1 MITCISLKMKCY
13 FHQRKSNSLNKL
25 LALFF
30 VFVGF
35 GLCAQPTSISGQVFD
50 QETSEPLPFVNIT
63 VNNSKRGTAAD
74 VDGRFKLNMNEPI
87 SSLTFSFV
95 GYEKFTMP
103 ITANTPLPVRVYM
116 KEISETLMEVEV
128 VAGENPAHRI
138 IRNAVKNRDKNDP
151 ENLGSFS
158 YTSYNKLLVTL
169 EADSLPLYDEEGNFD
184 SSNFRVQDFMD
195 RQHLFI
201 METASERKYQ
211 KPNKDTERVIA
222 NRVSGFKDP
231 SFVLLAS
238 QLQSFTF
245 YSDFVTV
252 LADDYLNPVSGGA
265 WRKYVFVLRDS
276 TFSGPDTT
284 FIISF
289 EPPPNHRFK
298 ALKGLLYINS
308 STWAIQNVIAEP
320 YLQEGFGITIQQLY
334 KRFEEGSWFPVQL
347 NYDFRFY
354 NVEMNG
360 IQPVGIGRTFLQDVQ
375 INPALEKKDFEPVA
389 VKIEDDATAKT
400 EDFWNQYRTDTLDQR
415 ERETYRV
422 IDSVG
427 EAKKFERRLKWLQ
440 ALSEGKIRWKY
451 FDFPIDDI
459 FRYNIYEG
467 FRLGFAAQTNPTLVD
482 WLTVGGNLAY
492 GFGDQVFKWGYFGEL
507 KLHQRSNLR
516 LGGGYRFDI
525 YESGGEQWIDEP
537 RRSII
542 AGSNTRL
549 LWIQQFDELSEAYG
563 YVKWHPRPNLH
574 TKVQVSRQNRFM
586 PASDYAY
593 QTINKEGVSVW
604 QNGFVAGLVQA
615 SISYAPNDKYM
626 EGPFGR
632 RPITSSYPTFAAQYT
647 QGIDGFLDGTLNFQR
662 IDLKVRY
669 DFKTKELGVT
679 SVEIVGGKVWGDVPY
694 SYLYN
699 GRSNLPNNTDWNLYV
714 ADNFSFETMR
724 NNEFLN
730 DEFVQVMFRQN
741 LQSRLLRIGNWAPDV
756 EVMARALWGRLA
768 NPERHRGIDFQDASQ
783 GFYEAG
789 IEINKVLSSL
799 GVGAYYRF
807 GPYQLTNS
815 SDNWSFKLTYRFVL
829 F

>member
-1 MITCISLKMKCY
+1 MKYY
-13 FHQRKSNSLNKL
+13 FHQPKSSTLRIFFT
-25 LALFF
+25 LFF
-30 VFVGF
+30 AFISLA
-35 GLCAQPTSISGQVFD
+35 LCAQPKSITGQVFD
-50 QETSEPLPFVNIT
+50 QETNEPLPFVNIT
-63 VNNSKRGTAAD
+63 VNNSKFGTAAD
-74 VDGRFKLNMNEPI
+74 VDGRFTINIAEPI

-95 GYEKFTMP
+95 GYEQFTMP
-103 ITANTPLPVRVYM
+103 ITQNTPLPLNVYM
-116 KEISETLMEVEV
+116 KETSETLMEVEV

-151 ENLGSFS
+151 ENLASFS

-169 EADSLPLYDEEGNFD
+169 EADSLPLYDDEGNFD
-184 SSNFRVQDFMD
+184 SSNFEVQNFMD

-201 METASERKYQ
+201 METASERNYK

-265 WRKYVFVLRDS
+265 WRKYVFVLRDT
-276 TFSGPDTT
+276 TFSGADTT

-289 EPPPNHRFK
+289 EPPPKHRFQ

-320 YLQEGFGITIQQLY
+320 YLQEGFGIKIQQLY
-334 KRFEEGSWFPVQL
+334 ERFEEGSWFPVQL

-354 NVEMNG
+354 NVELNG
-360 IQPVGIGRTFLQDVQ
+360 IQPVGIGRTFLRDIK
-375 INPALEKKDFEPVA
+375 INPALERKDFEPVA
-389 VKIEDDATAKT
+389 VKIEDDATQKSDT
-400 EDFWNQYRTDTLDQR
+400 FWNAYRRDTLDEK

-422 IDSVG
+422 IDSIG
-427 EAKKFERRLKWLQ
+427 EAEKFERRLKWVQ
-440 ALSEGKIRWKY
+440 ALADGKVRWKY
-451 FDFPIDDI
+451 FDFPLDGLL
-459 FRYNIYEG
+459 RYSIYEG
-467 FRLGFAAQTNPTLVD
+467 FRLGVAAETNPTLVD
-482 WLTVGGNLAY
+482 WLKVGGNIAY
-492 GFGDQVFKWGYFGEL
+492 GFGDEVLKWGYFGEL
-507 KLHQRSNLR
+507 KLHNRTNLR

-525 YESGGEQWIDEP
+525 FESGGEQWIDEP
-537 RRSII
+537 NRTIL
-542 AGSNTRL
+542 AGGNTRM

-563 YVKWHPRPNLH
+563 YLKWHPRPNLH

-586 PASDYAY
+586 PATNYSYLTTN
-593 QTINKEGVSVW
+593 QEGIAVW
-604 QNGFVAGLVQA
+604 QNGFIAGLVQA
-615 SISYAPNDKYM
+615 SVSYAPNDTYM

-632 RPITSSYPTFAAQYT
+632 RPIRSTYPTFTAQYT
-647 QGIDGFLDGTLNFQR
+647 QGIDGFLDGTLDFQR
-662 IDLKVRY
+662 LDLKVRY
-669 DFKTKELGVT
+669 DFKTKELGV
-679 SVEIVGGKVWGDVPY
+679 SSIEVIGGKVWGDVPY

-699 GRSNLPNNTDWNLYV
+699 GRSNLPNELTNVGPIYI
-714 ADNFSFETMR
+714 ADQFSFETMR

-741 LQSRLLRIGNWAPDV
+741 LQSRLLKIGDWAPDI

-768 NPERHRGIDFQDASQ
+768 NPERHRGIPFTDAAF
-783 GFYEAG
+783 GFYETG
-789 IEINKVLSSL
+789 LEINKIFAGF

-807 GPYQLTNS
+807 GPYQLPDEM
-815 SDNWSFKLTYRFVL
+815 DNWSFKLSYRFAL